1 MPRLELILL
10 HSASADG
17 YNARRL
23 EQRGLDFIHCES
35 GGGPD
40 ERVRGRSAGVSAKTA
55 RRDVAARKVRG
66 MVGFVRP
73 FRIGKYRLN
82 R

>member
-1 MPRLELILL
+1 MPRQELILL

-17 YNARRL
+17 CNARLL

-40 ERVRGRSAGVSAKTA
+40 ERVSA
-55 RRDVAARKVRG
+55 RDLSGACGTSRDMLPDLVRG
-66 MVGFVRP
+66 HGEAGC
-73 FRIGKYRLN
+73 RIR